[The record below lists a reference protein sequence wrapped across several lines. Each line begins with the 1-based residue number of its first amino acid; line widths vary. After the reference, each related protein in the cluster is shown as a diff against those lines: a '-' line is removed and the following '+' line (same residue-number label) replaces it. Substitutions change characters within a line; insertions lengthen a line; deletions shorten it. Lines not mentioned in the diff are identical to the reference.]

1 MSRAPTKTVQMAC
14 LTIGYTDYLL
24 PSAKAMK
31 VAELMQE
38 AVECRPGFDSTQAT
52 YTLLQR
58 PVNVA
63 FTLVRPNQ
71 VRMPQSETSP
81 LPAEPRQIR

>member
-1 MSRAPTKTVQMAC
+1 MSRPPTKAVQMAC

-38 AVECRPGFDSTQAT
+38 AVECRSGYDGMQAEYRLT
-52 YTLLQR
+52 EK

-71 VRMPQSETSP
+71 VRMPHGEP
-81 LPAEPRQIR
+81 MPVPAKPRLLR

>member
-1 MSRAPTKTVQMAC
+1 MSRAPAKSVQMAC

-38 AVECRPGFDSTQAT
+38 AVECRSGFDGMQAD

-71 VRMPQSETSP
+71 VRMPQGETSP
-81 LPAEPRQIR
+81 LPSKPRQLR